1 MSAITSVTNTVNAAL
16 QFKPTTNANTLSST
30 GQATATANPSATS
43 ITQRHGWDHFIP
55 SVEADPAFAKQMA
68 KDAAF
73 IPDKLLVD
81 LNDAPPL
88 NDAEAWRTW
97 TSQSTEFDNVAA
109 QVTEQRIGIY
119 NDMKFQGSTDAEIFK
134 ALMEFN
140 HSLPM
145 DYQIKSGLIKLDT
158 YA

>member
-1 MSAITSVTNTVNAAL
+1 MSDITSATNMIVTAL
-16 QFKPTTNANTLSST
+16 QFKPTTNASTLSST
-30 GQATATANPSATS
+30 NQATANSSATS

-55 SVEADPAFAKQMA
+55 DVETDPAFATTMA

-73 IPDKLLVD
+73 IPDKLLVN

-88 NDAEAWRTW
+88 NDAEAWRAW
-97 TSQSTEFDNVAA
+97 TSQSTQFDSDAA
-109 QVTEQRIGIY
+109 KVTEQRVGIY
-119 NDMKFQGSTDAEIFK
+119 KDMKFQGSTDAEIFK
-134 ALMEFN
+134 AIMEFN